1 MKLQRRRFLNLA
13 AGAAAFPAAS
23 RMARAQTYP
32 TRPVRIIAGFAAG
45 GIVDILARII
55 GQALSERLGQPFIVE
70 NRLGAGSNI
79 ATEAVVRASPDGH
92 TLLLISVGNA
102 ISPALYDNLS
112 FNFIRDIAPVAAI
125 MRVPNVMEV
134 TPSLPVKTVP
144 EFIAYAKANPGSI
157 SYGSAGVG
165 TSVHVCAELF
175 KQMTGVDMVH
185 VPYRGMPGVLT
196 DLLSGRIQVAFD
208 NVSNSLEHIRAG
220 RLRPL
225 AVTTATRWPG
235 LPDVQTVDESVPGF
249 EASAFFGVGAP
260 KDTPAEIVALLNKE
274 INAMLASP
282 VARAR
287 LTDLG
292 GTMLSGSSADFGKF
306 IARETEK
313 WGKVIR
319 TANIKAE

>member
-23 RMARAQTYP
+23 RMARAQSYP
-32 TRPVRIIAGFAAG
+32 SRPVRIIAGFAAG

-55 GQALSERLGQPFIVE
+55 GQALSERLGQAFIVE

-102 ISPALYDNLS
+102 ISPALYDNLN
-112 FNFIRDIAPVAAI
+112 FNFIRDISPVAAI

-144 EFIAYAKANPGSI
+144 ELIAYAKANPGSI

-208 NVSNSLEHIRAG
+208 NVSNSIEHIRTG
-220 RLRPL
+220 RLRAL

-235 LPDVQTVDESVPGF
+235 LPNVPTVGDSVPGF

-260 KDTPAEIVALLNKE
+260 KDTPAEIVGLLNKE
-274 INAMLASP
+274 INAILASP
-282 VARAR
+282 VAAAR
-287 LTDLG
+287 LSDLG
-292 GTMLSGSSADFGKF
+292 GTMLPGSPADFGRF
-306 IARETEK
+306 IADETEK

>member
-32 TRPVRIIAGFAAG
+32 SRPVRIIAGFAAG

-55 GQALSERLGQPFIVE
+55 GQALSERLGQQFIVE

-102 ISPALYDNLS
+102 ISPALYNNLN

-175 KQMTGVDMVH
+175 KQMTGIDMVH
-185 VPYRGMPGVLT
+185 VPYRGMPGALT
-196 DLLSGRIQVAFD
+196 DLMSGRIQMLFD
-208 NVSNSLEHIRAG
+208 NISNSIEHIRAG
-220 RLRPL
+220 RLRAL
-225 AVTTATRWPG
+225 AVTTATRWHG
-235 LPDVQTVDESVPGF
+235 LPDTPTVGDSVPGF

-260 KDTPAEIVALLNKE
+260 KETPAEIVALLNKE
-274 INAMLASP
+274 INAILASP

-292 GTMLSGSSADFGKF
+292 GTMLSGSSADFGTF
-306 IARETEK
+306 IADETEK

>member
-23 RMARAQTYP
+23 RIARAQTYP
-32 TRPVRIIAGFAAG
+32 SRPVRIIAGFAAG

-55 GQALSERLGQPFIVE
+55 GQALSERLGQQFIVE

-102 ISPALYDNLS
+102 ISPALYGNLS
-112 FNFIRDIAPVAAI
+112 FNFIRDISPVAAI

-134 TPSLPVKTVP
+134 TPSLPVETVP
-144 EFIAYAKANPGSI
+144 ELIAYAKANPGSI
-157 SYGSAGVG
+157 SYGSAGIG

-208 NVSNSLEHIRAG
+208 NRLQLDRTHQGWPTAG
-220 RLRPL
+220 IGGHNRNTL
-225 AVTTATRWPG
+225 AW
-235 LPDVQTVDESVPGF
+235 
-249 EASAFFGVGAP
+249 
-260 KDTPAEIVALLNKE
+260 
-274 INAMLASP
+274 LA
-282 VARAR
+282 
-287 LTDLG
+287 
-292 GTMLSGSSADFGKF
+292 
-306 IARETEK
+306 
-313 WGKVIR
+313 
-319 TANIKAE
+319 

>member
-13 AGAAAFPAAS
+13 AGAAAFPAAT

-32 TRPVRIIAGFAAG
+32 SRPVRIIAGFAAG

-55 GQALSERLGQPFIVE
+55 GQALSERLGQPFVVE

-112 FNFIRDIAPVAAI
+112 FNFIRDISPVAAI

-134 TPSLPVKTVP
+134 TPSLPVKNVP
-144 EFIAYAKANPGSI
+144 ELIAYAKANPGSI

-208 NVSNSLEHIRAG
+208 NVSNSIEHIRTG
-220 RLRPL
+220 RLRAL

-235 LPDVQTVDESVPGF
+235 LPDIPTVGDSVPGF

-260 KDTPAEIVALLNKE
+260 KDTPAEIVGLLNKE
-274 INAMLASP
+274 INAILASP
-282 VARAR
+282 VAAAR

-292 GTMLSGSSADFGKF
+292 GTMLPGSPADFGKF
-306 IARETEK
+306 IADETEK

>member
-13 AGAAAFPAAS
+13 AGAAAFPATS
-23 RMARAQTYP
+23 RMARAQAYP
-32 TRPVRIIAGFAAG
+32 TRPVRIVAGFAAG

-134 TPSLPVKTVP
+134 TPSLPVRTVP

-306 IARETEK
+306 IADETEK

>member
-32 TRPVRIIAGFAAG
+32 SRPVRIIAGFAAG

-55 GQALSERLGQPFIVE
+55 GQALSERLGQQFIVE

-79 ATEAVVRASPDGH
+79 ATEAVVRASADGH

-102 ISPALYDNLS
+102 ISPALYDNLN

-144 EFIAYAKANPGSI
+144 ELIAYAKANPGSI
-157 SYGSAGVG
+157 SYGSAGIG

-208 NVSNSLEHIRAG
+208 NVSNSIEHIRAG
-220 RLRPL
+220 RLRAL
-225 AVTTATRWPG
+225 AVTTATRWHG
-235 LPDVQTVDESVPGF
+235 LPDTPTVADSVPGF

-274 INAMLASP
+274 INAILASP

-292 GTMLSGSSADFGKF
+292 GTMLSGSSADFGTF
-306 IARETEK
+306 IADETEK

>member
-23 RMARAQTYP
+23 RIARAQTYP
-32 TRPVRIIAGFAAG
+32 SRPVRIIAGFAAG

-55 GQALSERLGQPFIVE
+55 GQALSERLGQQFIVE

-112 FNFIRDIAPVAAI
+112 FNFIRDISPVAAI

-144 EFIAYAKANPGSI
+144 ELIAYAKANPGSI
-157 SYGSAGVG
+157 SYGSAGIG

-208 NVSNSLEHIRAG
+208 NVSNSIEHIRTG
-220 RLRPL
+220 RLRAL
-225 AVTTATRWPG
+225 AVTTATRWHG
-235 LPDVQTVDESVPGF
+235 LPDIPTVGDSVPGF

-260 KDTPAEIVALLNKE
+260 KETPAEIVALLNKE
-274 INAMLASP
+274 INAILASP

-292 GTMLSGSSADFGKF
+292 GTMLSGSPADFGKF
-306 IARETEK
+306 IADETEK